1 MSGTT
6 TPVSRSGTTTPR
18 RRFSLGSQSKNDEKE
33 MAAAVAAHLVVAT
46 PNNRSSD
53 TSPSSINPS
62 NVLTGA
68 MEDCLRNPNTASV
81 TALMN
86 ALQHHSNLFP
96 PPHSPLYSLNTLS
109 LFHQT
114 LTSLLKQ
121 SASLLSSSNFSSPLL
136 PPLLTSATL
145 FFKLSL
151 PPSILHSCL
160 RFSCTYTPP
169 SILKQSSTPNFLVL
183 LASAFAN
190 INPSSSSI
198 LNKACLGL
206 FWNIIKHT
214 SILGLPPPVFP
225 YPCLQ
230 SLTSMLL
237 ANVTSSS
244 SSLILGVLSR
254 QPSSS
259 IIFSSLENSR
269 QRNVIRV
276 LLNVMKQGE
285 EVECV
290 KALHL
295 LIVLVKG
302 DEELRGKV
310 FSRNNVWKTCDLV
323 TRYIGGEGEGGNE
336 DVRFMSVQI
345 LNDMIVH
352 FTREV
357 EDWEGFKPFIVGLWK
372 RVIGGG
378 AEGSEGSVDYCLVKS
393 LIGCSVHM
401 RGLCDKVLAI
411 LITRSNNSDL
421 RCDRSEG
428 SILVID
434 RILKLICKDNFD
446 YVNVMGVSLLKYVLL
461 MRSDKEEIVNV
472 VKNSLWKALE
482 AGKNAQ
488 LLKVMFEKLTG
499 LTGKAYGEL
508 EGHCYLSVLSLITSS
523 QHMCNVILTFEG
535 MKDGGEAVGTWCKEV
550 ETFYK
555 LKVGGVRGGKKK
567 KKDAKT
573 SANNS
578 RIARQ
583 SVSPDGGEREDEF
596 EFKFSTPRSTLKM
609 NLDERLRER
618 EEEVAEEGK
627 GKEEEEG
634 ENAVKVGVDG
644 VDNGVSA
651 KLVVNARICCGIFLA
666 RMCYSGGKKENDV
679 LRRRRDTVVSVAN
692 DYFTVGRVREL
703 VAFGLKQG
711 FDKGLTQN
719 CLLMVTLMM
728 RVGGFGGGGLVESLF
743 EGCRA
748 DGERE
753 RKIREDRVKM
763 DEEAR
768 EARDDLAKLRRELN
782 TVKYDRQQKQIGWEK
797 ELAKAKADAAQGA
810 SELASYH
817 KSAREEA
824 EKGLDEKNAELEEC
838 KILNEDLKKRLEEA
852 TMEISRT
859 NAVAQSAL
867 AEALESQQRA
877 VKLETEGWEAKEKA
891 RKLQE
896 ELTGLESRIRGL
908 ERTHEN
914 EESVI
919 SHAAEA
925 FQRQQGLIAYINQL
939 SGNPTD
945 MKNIGPPPEELMN
958 TTEWAEVHSSPFV
971 REVASLSTS
980 TKII

>member
-1 MSGTT
+1 
-6 TPVSRSGTTTPR
+6 
-18 RRFSLGSQSKNDEKE
+18 
-33 MAAAVAAHLVVAT
+33 
-46 PNNRSSD
+46 
-53 TSPSSINPS
+53 
-62 NVLTGA
+62 
-68 MEDCLRNPNTASV
+68 
-81 TALMN
+81 
-86 ALQHHSNLFP
+86 
-96 PPHSPLYSLNTLS
+96 
-109 LFHQT
+109 
-114 LTSLLKQ
+114 
-121 SASLLSSSNFSSPLL
+121 
-136 PPLLTSATL
+136 
-145 FFKLSL
+145 
-151 PPSILHSCL
+151 
-160 RFSCTYTPP
+160 
-169 SILKQSSTPNFLVL
+169 
-183 LASAFAN
+183 
-190 INPSSSSI
+190 
-198 LNKACLGL
+198 
-206 FWNIIKHT
+206 
-214 SILGLPPPVFP
+214 
-225 YPCLQ
+225 
-230 SLTSMLL
+230 MLL

-259 IIFSSLENSR
+259 IVFSSLENSR

-357 EDWEGFKPFIVGLWK
+357 EDWEGFKPYIVGLWK

-421 RCDRSEG
+421 RGDRSEGRSEYRGVPFCTSLTRHQPTLVALLVAG

-583 SVSPDGGEREDEF
+583 SVSPDGGEGEDEF

-618 EEEVAEEGK
+618 EEVAEEGK

-692 DYFTVGRVREL
+692 DYFAVGR
-703 VAFGLKQG
+703 
-711 FDKGLTQN
+711 
-719 CLLMVTLMM
+719 C
-728 RVGGFGGGGLVESLF
+728 VEGVL
-743 EGCRA
+743 
-748 DGERE
+748 
-753 RKIREDRVKM
+753 
-763 DEEAR
+763 
-768 EARDDLAKLRRELN
+768 
-782 TVKYDRQQKQIGWEK
+782 
-797 ELAKAKADAAQGA
+797 
-810 SELASYH
+810 
-817 KSAREEA
+817 
-824 EKGLDEKNAELEEC
+824 
-838 KILNEDLKKRLEEA
+838 
-852 TMEISRT
+852 
-859 NAVAQSAL
+859 
-867 AEALESQQRA
+867 
-877 VKLETEGWEAKEKA
+877 
-891 RKLQE
+891 
-896 ELTGLESRIRGL
+896 
-908 ERTHEN
+908 
-914 EESVI
+914 
-919 SHAAEA
+919 
-925 FQRQQGLIAYINQL
+925 
-939 SGNPTD
+939 
-945 MKNIGPPPEELMN
+945 
-958 TTEWAEVHSSPFV
+958 
-971 REVASLSTS
+971 
-980 TKII
+980 